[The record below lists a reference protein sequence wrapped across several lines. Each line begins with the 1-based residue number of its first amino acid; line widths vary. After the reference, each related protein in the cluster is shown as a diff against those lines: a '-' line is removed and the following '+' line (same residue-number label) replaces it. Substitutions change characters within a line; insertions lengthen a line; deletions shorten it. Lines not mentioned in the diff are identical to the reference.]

1 MNLPNL
7 LPVMTP
13 ELFMRAQR
21 LGLEE
26 LSRAVFGWSDTPESI
41 RERYAAHLEKFG
53 ESPRSFVGRYVDD
66 AKRRHVLAAHS
77 VGEAVEDLLVFLRLD
92 SGGET

>member
-26 LSRAVFGWSDTPESI
+26 LSRAVFGWSDT
-41 RERYAAHLEKFG
+41 RLEKFG

-77 VGEAVEDLLVFLRLD
+77 VGEAVEDLLVFLRL
-92 SGGET
+92 GGET